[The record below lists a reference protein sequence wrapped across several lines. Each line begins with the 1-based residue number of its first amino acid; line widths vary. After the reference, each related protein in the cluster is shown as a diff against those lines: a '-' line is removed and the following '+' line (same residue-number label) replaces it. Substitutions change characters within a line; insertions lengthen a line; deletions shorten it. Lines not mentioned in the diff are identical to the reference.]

1 MGGVGDVNSI
11 ESLSKMV
18 RASLEKVPAAVRD
31 QVLSSVITGMH
42 SAPAWSTHA
51 GMAPS
56 AQAHAARRPQSLL
69 QPMPAHMAPSA
80 YGYMPMPNLMQ
91 QVHLH
96 EHSHYS
102 HEQKAAT
109 QSLQGCNQFSA
120 HPMGG
125 PHKTKQLA
133 GTHAKEASGQLLPQ
147 ASGQLLPQASP
158 KYCDAASADATRN
171 DESSD
176 EEPVPAST
184 PIWAL
189 PGQPLNSH
197 VLNANAL
204 NAHALNAHAL
214 NVHTVSADA

>member
-56 AQAHAARRPQSLL
+56 TQAHAAQRPQSLL

-109 QSLQGCNQFSA
+109 QSLQGGNQFSA

-125 PHKTKQLA
+125 RDKTKQLA
-133 GTHAKEASGQLLPQ
+133 GTHTKQ
-147 ASGQLLPQASP
+147 ASGHLNPQASP
-158 KYCDAASADATRN
+158 KYGDAASADATRN